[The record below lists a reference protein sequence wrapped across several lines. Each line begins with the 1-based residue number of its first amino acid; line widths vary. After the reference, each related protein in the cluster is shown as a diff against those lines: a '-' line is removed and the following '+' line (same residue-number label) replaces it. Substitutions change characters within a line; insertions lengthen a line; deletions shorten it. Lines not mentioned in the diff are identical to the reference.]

1 VKTTSDSPLSKK
13 SRRALSE
20 FQAIRLGEVV
30 LRRHRAHSTKN
41 NFSNRRPKNSRPNL
55 STDARLKIA
64 HASFDL
70 RYPHQPFKAACVLSF
85 DAQSLY
91 RPCFER
97 NWRTRRFVSLRVKKY
112 AFAMR
117 ARRKSTLRQR
127 EADSS
132 ARRQKFVTRPLQ
144 SAKLDVRNSVKW
156 PISALFFRLVSNE
169 LNQSPFVCACA
180 IADKNCFDV

>member
-1 VKTTSDSPLSKK
+1 VKTTSDPPSSKK

-20 FQAIRLGEVV
+20 FQAVRLGDVV
-30 LRRHRAHSTKN
+30 LRRHRAYSIKN
-41 NFSNRRPKNSRPNL
+41 DFSNRRPKNSRPNL
-55 STDARLKIA
+55 STDVRLKIA
-64 HASFDL
+64 RASFDL
-70 RYPHQPFKAACVLSF
+70 RYPHQLFKAACVLSF

-97 NWRTRRFVSLRVKKY
+97 NWRRPRFVSLRAKKY

-127 EADSS
+127 EAESS
-132 ARRQKFVTRPLQ
+132 ARRQKFVTTPPR

-156 PISALFFRLVSNE
+156 AISDRFFRLVSNE